1 MLIAQWDWYKVA
13 VIFFISETEE
23 NKCVTSKQDHF
34 GNSSAPKLD
43 NELSKISF
51 LKTGHIYLINQA
63 IDQIHQSK
71 NFIHLSH
78 FTLYLET
85 DNQ

>member
-1 MLIAQWDWYKVA
+1 MRLDKVA
-13 VIFFISETEE
+13 VMFFIGETEE
-23 NKCVTSKQDHF
+23 NKCFTSKKDHF

-43 NELSKISF
+43 NELSKISY